1 MMCLLYNLFLSS
13 LILENPNK
21 PEFTVKPSSPLVCIE
36 YNPKD
41 PHVLVGGCY
50 NGQLGKHNFLVS
62 A

>member
-1 MMCLLYNLFLSS
+1 MMWLLYRLFLSS
-13 LILENPNK
+13 SILENPNK

-50 NGQLGKHNFLVS
+50 NGQLGKHSFLV
-62 A
+62 